1 MRSQE
6 IFQLDLRVKLLECI
20 GITSLSEYL
29 FIIVPSQAPTSFNV
43 TAQTSTSVTASW
55 QPPPADARNGNIT
68 GFKLFY
74 TQKGVTTK
82 CPTILTINSSANP
95 VTNVSE
101 LKKYREYEFH
111 VLAFTS
117 IGDGP
122 KSVAK
127 VLRTKEDGKR
137 LKAYFH

>member
-1 MRSQE
+1 M
-6 IFQLDLRVKLLECI
+6 
-20 GITSLSEYL
+20 
-29 FIIVPSQAPTSFNV
+29 FIAVPSQAPTSFKV
-43 TAQTSTSVTASW
+43 TAQTSTRVTVSW

-74 TQKGVTTK
+74 TQQGVSTK
-82 CPTILTINSSANP
+82 CPTILPINSSANP

-101 LKKYREYEFH
+101 LKKYTDYEFQ

-122 KSVAK
+122 KSLPK
-127 VLRTKEDGKR
+127 VVRTKEDGKR
-137 LKAYFH
+137 LKAYFQ

>member
-1 MRSQE
+1 M
-6 IFQLDLRVKLLECI
+6 
-20 GITSLSEYL
+20 
-29 FIIVPSQAPTSFNV
+29 FIAVPSQPPTNFKV
-43 TAQTSTSVTASW
+43 TVQTSTRVTASW
-55 QPPPADARNGNIT
+55 QLPPADARNGNIT

-74 TQKGVTTK
+74 TQQGAVSTK

-101 LKKYREYEFH
+101 LKKYTNYEFH

-117 IGDGP
+117 VGDGP
-122 KSVAK
+122 KSLAK

-137 LKAYFH
+137 LKAYFHGLHCLYIN